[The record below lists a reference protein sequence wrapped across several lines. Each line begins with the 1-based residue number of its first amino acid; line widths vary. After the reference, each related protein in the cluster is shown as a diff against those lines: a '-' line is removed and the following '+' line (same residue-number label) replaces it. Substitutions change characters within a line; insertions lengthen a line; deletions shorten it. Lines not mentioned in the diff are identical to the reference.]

1 MLGMIRYPRLITAM
15 ITPFKEDLSV
25 DYEGA
30 QRLAINLLEAGNEGL
45 VITGTTGESP
55 TLSKQEKLDL
65 YKAVK
70 EAVGTKGCVIAGTG
84 SYSTAESV
92 SLTREAEKTGVDGIM
107 AVTPYYNKPNPEG
120 LYRHFKAIADTTSL
134 PVIMYNVPGRTS
146 VNILPETVARLAGIA
161 NIKAIKEAS
170 GSMDHV
176 SAIRT
181 MTPQDFL
188 IYSGDDTLT
197 LPILAMGGYGVI
209 SVVAHVAARE
219 MKQMIYAY
227 VGGKVE
233 EAALLHQR
241 LFPLIRA
248 MFITTNP
255 IPVKRAVALLGLPAG
270 SLRLPLVDAS
280 ESETAKI
287 REAMAAFKLL

>member
-1 MLGMIRYPRLITAM
+1 MTRLPRLITAM

-30 QRLAINLLEAGNEGL
+30 QELALNLLEAGNEGL

-55 TLSKQEKLDL
+55 NLTKQEKLSL

-70 EAVGTKGCVIAGTG
+70 EVVGSTGPVIAGTG
-84 SYSTAESV
+84 SYSTDESV
-92 SLTREAEKTGVDGIM
+92 SLTREAEKIGVDGIM

-120 LYRHFKAIADTTSL
+120 LYRHFKAIADATSL
-134 PVIMYNVPGRTS
+134 PVILYNVPGRTGL
-146 VNILPETVARLAGIA
+146 NMLPETVARLAGID

-170 GSMDHV
+170 GVMDQV

-181 MTPQDFL
+181 MTPPDFL
-188 IYSGDDTLT
+188 IYSGDDSLT

-209 SVVAHVAARE
+209 SVVAHIAARE

-227 VGGKVE
+227 VRGKVE

-241 LFPLIRA
+241 LFPLIKA
-248 MFITTNP
+248 MFMTTNP
-255 IPVKRAVALLGLPAG
+255 IPVKKAVSLLGLPAG
-270 SLRLPLVDAS
+270 SLRLPLVEAS
-280 ESETAKI
+280 EAETAKI
-287 REAMAAFKLL
+287 RETMAALKLL